1 MLSRHQRMLSQ
12 ASKGKSPAKDTPFLI
27 KDNFVRKDK
36 SIHTPKPNKSS
47 NHFYYGKKGI
57 ADTL

>member
-12 ASKGKSPAKDTPFLI
+12 SNKGKSPSKATPFLL
-27 KDNFVRKDK
+27 KDNFMKKDK
-36 SIHTPKPNKSS
+36 LIHTPKSKNSA

-57 ADTL
+57 VDTL